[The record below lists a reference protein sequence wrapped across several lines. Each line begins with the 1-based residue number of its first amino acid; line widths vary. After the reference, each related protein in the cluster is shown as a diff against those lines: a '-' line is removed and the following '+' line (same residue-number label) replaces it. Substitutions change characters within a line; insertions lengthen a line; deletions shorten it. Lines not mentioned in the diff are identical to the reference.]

1 MENARRTKILLAALI
16 TGMSEIF
23 GTFGVLLSILMVIF
37 VLDWVTGIGAAI
49 SDNAKTR
56 TDTEAKKHGLSS
68 VLGIIG
74 IMKKVGYMV
83 TIVLSCLLD
92 LFIHTTTQA
101 LQVNMPFRLFF
112 GTIVCTW
119 FILNEMI
126 SVLENLDRSGV
137 ELPAFLRKAIE
148 ILKINVD
155 KQGNN
160 AVKNLEKEIEKE

>member
-23 GTFGVLLSILMVIF
+23 GTFGVLISILTVIF
-37 VLDWVTGIGAAI
+37 VLDWLTGIGAAI
-49 SDNAKTR
+49 SDNAKVR
-56 TDTEAKKHGLSS
+56 TDSEGKKHGFQSIIG
-68 VLGIIG
+68 VIG

-83 TIVLSCLLD
+83 TIALSCLLD
-92 LFIHTTTQA
+92 LFLHVTTEY
-101 LQVNMPFRLFF
+101 LQVKMPFRLFF

-148 ILKINVD
+148 VLKINID

-160 AVKNLEKEIEKE
+160 AVNNLEKEIEKE